1 MIPRHLASKL
11 VSLREKFPII
21 FLTGPRQSGKT
32 TLINSIFDDLPY
44 FSLEEPD
51 IRRLAINDPRGF
63 LSNLPKGA
71 VLDEVQRTP
80 ELFSYLQSIVDKQAG
95 VHFVLSGSQNFLLSD
110 QISQSLAGR
119 TSVQKLLPLSFSEI
133 KAAGL
138 ETANLNDLLYTGA
151 YPRLFDKHIEPLD
164 FYPSYIETYIQRD
177 VRQLKN
183 IGDLDRFIQFMG
195 LCAGRTGQIVNLQSL
210 AGDAGISPNTAKA
223 WISILQ
229 ASYIVFLLSP
239 YHVNFNKRI
248 IKTPK
253 LYFYDTGLAASL
265 LGLRRSEEVANHF
278 AKGALFENFVILEQ
292 LKQHWNQGIPM
303 NAWFWQD
310 HSGREIDLLLQT
322 GTEFRAFEAKSGQTF
337 NTSFFDNLTYWQ
349 SLSGAK
355 PDECAVVYG
364 GDQSL
369 NTSNGKLIG
378 WRDWPNLAE

>member
-11 VSLREKFPII
+11 ISLREKFPII

-71 VLDEVQRTP
+71 ILDEVQRTP
-80 ELFSYLQSIVDKQAG
+80 ELFSYLQSIVDKQTG

-138 ETANLNDLLYTGA
+138 ETANLNELLYKGA

-223 WISILQ
+223 WLSILQ

-265 LGLRRSEEVANHF
+265 LGLRRSEEIANHF

-355 PDECAVVYG
+355 PEECAVVYG

-378 WRDWPNLAE
+378 WRDWPNFAQ